1 MTTGYYLIDHKNPNA
16 ARFGGFW
23 GYATMLQIPRVIVVH
38 TTESLADLNGPDSG
52 AENVANWFATN
63 NPPPEGR
70 GSYHTLVDS
79 DTTVRCL
86 PAGLDG
92 TTPHTAFHAAG
103 CNSFALGLSMAVQ
116 AHTWPELPALW
127 VVRVLNAA
135 AAEAAQWC
143 RRWGIPPVLITR
155 TEADNG
161 AKGIIGHG
169 MWDPGSRSDP
179 GAGFAWTDFL
189 NRVRSGRVN
198 PPSQPSNEED
208 LMLYA
213 FRLPGDQTIYIRNP
227 ADGTVKSVNELT
239 PTEGPGANDVS
250 KTYNELLA
258 SGQCKP
264 WLEIGW
270 NANWA
275 LGVLDGRV

>member
-1 MTTGYYLIDHKNPNA
+1 MTTGYYLLDHRNPSA

-23 GYATMLQIPRVIVVH
+23 GYPTMAQTPRVIVVH

-63 NPPPEGR
+63 DTVA
-70 GSYHTLVDS
+70 SYHTLVDS
-79 DTTVRCL
+79 DSMVRCL

-116 AHTWPELPALW
+116 AHTWPDLPALW

-143 RRWGIPPVLITR
+143 RRWDIPPVLITR

-161 AKGIIGHG
+161 AKGILGHG

-189 NRVRSGRVN
+189 DRVRNGRVN
-198 PPSQPSNEED
+198 PPSQPSIEED

-213 FRLPGDQTIYIRNP
+213 FKLPNDDTIWVRNP
-227 ADGTVKSVNELT
+227 ARGTVQTVNELA
-239 PTEGPGANDVS
+239 PDGADPLA
-250 KTYNELLA
+250 TYNELVA
-258 SGQCKP
+258 SGLCRP
-264 WLEIGW
+264 WLQIGW

-275 LGVLDGRV
+275 IAKADGRV

>member
-1 MTTGYYLIDHKNPNA
+1 MTTGYYLLDHINPNA
-16 ARFGGFW
+16 ADRGDGRYW
-23 GYATMLQIPRVIVVH
+23 GYATMLQTPRVIVVH

-103 CNSFALGLSMAVQ
+103 CNSFSLGLSMAVQ
-116 AHTWPELPALW
+116 AHTWPDLPALW

-135 AAEAAQWC
+135 AAEAALWC
-143 RRWGIPPVLITR
+143 ARWDIPPVLITR
-155 TEADNG
+155 TEAANG
-161 AKGIIGHG
+161 AKGILGHG

-189 NRVRSGRVN
+189 NRVRGGRVS
-198 PPSQPSNEED
+198 PPQPTIEED

-213 FRLPGDQTIYIRNP
+213 FKLPNDDTIWVRNP
-227 ADGTVKSVNELT
+227 AKGTVQTVNELA
-239 PTEGPGANDVS
+239 PDGADPLA
-250 KTYNELLA
+250 TYNELVA
-258 SGQCKP
+258 SGMCRP
-264 WLEIGW
+264 WLQIGW

-275 LGVLDGRV
+275 IAKADGRV